1 MNKYREERI
10 EMIAAMMMAIAN
22 ISEEMAFELLKST
35 ITYQNIV
42 DGEECTL
49 YESYSANLEDV
60 VEELQEC
67 DKGALVKAVT
77 EDAVTELNKWMLD
90 KGIKNAKQLKE
101 NIDTMYATLTVMPSK
116 KVSNPKPIPFEVV
129 VVENKNR
136 RKGAKMYCG
145 GVAGK
150 AAKTLETQKKV
161 GRAVCKAKK
170 NSSIKK
176 NDSGWR
182 AR

>member
-10 EMIAAMMMAIAN
+10 EMIAAMMMAIAD

-67 DKGALVKAVT
+67 DKGDLVKAVT

-101 NIDTMYATLTVMPSK
+101 NMDTMYATVTVMPSK
-116 KVSNPKPIPFEVV
+116 KVSNPQSIPFEVV
-129 VVENKNR
+129 VVEKNR

-145 GVAGK
+145 GMASK
-150 AAKTLETQKKV
+150 ATKTIETTKKV
-161 GRAVCKAKK
+161 GRAACKAKK

-182 AR
+182 SR